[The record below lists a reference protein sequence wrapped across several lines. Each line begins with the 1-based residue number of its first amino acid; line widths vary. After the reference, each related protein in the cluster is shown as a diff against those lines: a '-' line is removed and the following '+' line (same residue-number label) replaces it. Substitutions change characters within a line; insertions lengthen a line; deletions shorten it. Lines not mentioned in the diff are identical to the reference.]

1 MKSFKKGILA
11 LSLTLGIIAS
21 VGGGAFAYEY
31 TYGTVSGYGTTGHSY
46 CYATSCW
53 AYTKYNRSGYLSV
66 NSVYNYVNTK
76 TLSAGTKTKS
86 STKNNSSY
94 ATIDIYAP
102 SNCRSVDMYSTH
114 VVSNGGQTWT
124 GNTNAKRYT

>member
-11 LSLTLGIIAS
+11 LGLTLGIIAS

-66 NSVYNYVNTK
+66 NSVYNYVNTN
-76 TLSAGTKTKS
+76 KS

-94 ATIDIYAP
+94 ATVDIYAP

-124 GNTNAKRYT
+124 GNTNSKR